1 MFLIFVESAYTER
14 YMGFP
19 LPAENFRGYQEGSL
33 IDRAKNIR
41 GKAFLLAHGMADRNV
56 HFQVG
61 VTVIKYFYIHFIHFI
76 ALR

>member
-1 MFLIFVESAYTER
+1 MPRPLQTNSIKLSAPNYFPESAYTER

-19 LPAENFRGYQEGSL
+19 LPAENYRGYQDGSL

-56 HFQVG
+56 HFQG
-61 VTVIKYFYIHFIHFI
+61 PM
-76 ALR
+76 L